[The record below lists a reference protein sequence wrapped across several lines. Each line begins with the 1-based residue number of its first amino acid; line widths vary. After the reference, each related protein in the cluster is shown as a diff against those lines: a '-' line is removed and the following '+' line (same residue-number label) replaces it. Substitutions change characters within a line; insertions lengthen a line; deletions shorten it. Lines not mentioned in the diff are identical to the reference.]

1 MALLRVSTLVTVRY
15 PLRGGHPAFDSP
27 NDGSVVRKKDI
38 FLSVY
43 EELERVEGEAT
54 CRER

>member
-1 MALLRVSTLVTVRY
+1 LLRVSTLVTVRY

-54 CRER
+54 YRER